1 MSQSPSI
8 GPAFCSCGLP
18 LLRVLS
24 SVKPMAASDS
34 KRDAVE
40 VAARPLR
47 ELLREEHDEIAAAQR
62 ALRQAEK
69 AHDRAIELAERQLRA
84 AKTAKP
90 LAAYGHHV
98 ILYADQVSTADGN
111 HELAPEVRA
120 RTETPPEAGRSHG
133 HELTLTIEA
142 PTWRCEVVFPRRD
155 ERKVRRLAEQI
166 ELAARNVEVV
176 RGAARAETEQAD
188 QDLGEALA
196 DRRAVQET
204 RALIHQLSDL
214 VHEDEDVIDMAPG
227 ISAGHDG
234 VLVAT
239 ERRLLFISVR
249 RTLSFPYE
257 EISSVELK
265 GKWFGARLALS
276 TPTGRGVVSGLAP
289 QHAAEIAD
297 LIRSRIGGEAASV

>member
-1 MSQSPSI
+1 MCGS
-8 GPAFCSCGLP
+8 GERDRLGCSGGLS
-18 LLRVLS
+18 LQRVLS
-24 SVKPMAASDS
+24 TVEVMATSDRR
-34 KRDAVE
+34 RDAIE

-84 AKTAKP
+84 VKTAKP

-111 HELAPEVRA
+111 HDLTPEVRA
-120 RTETPPEAGRSHG
+120 RIETPPEAGRSHR
-133 HELTLTIEA
+133 HEMTLTIEA
-142 PTWRCEVVFPRRD
+142 PTWRREVVFPRRD
-155 ERKVRRLAEQI
+155 ERKVRRLAKEI
-166 ELAARNVEVV
+166 ELAGRNVDAI
-176 RGAARAETEQAD
+176 RGAARAETERAA

-214 VHEDEDVIDMAPG
+214 VREDEDVIDMAPG

-234 VLVAT
+234 VLVVT
-239 ERRLLFISVR
+239 DRRLLFISVR

-257 EISSVELK
+257 QISSVGLK
-265 GKWFGARLALS
+265 GKWFGTRLALS

-289 QHAAEIAD
+289 RHAAEIAD
-297 LIRSRIGGEAASV
+297 LVRSRIGGEAASA

>member
-1 MSQSPSI
+1 
-8 GPAFCSCGLP
+8 LP

-24 SVKPMAASDS
+24 TVEVMATSDS
-34 KRDAVE
+34 RRDAIE

-84 AKTAKP
+84 VETAKP

-111 HELAPEVRA
+111 HDLTPEVRA
-120 RTETPPEAGRSHG
+120 RIETPPEGGRSDR
-133 HELTLTIEA
+133 HEMTLTIEA
-142 PTWRCEVVFPRRD
+142 PTWRREVVFPRRD
-155 ERKVRRLAEQI
+155 ERKVRRLAEEI
-166 ELAARNVEVV
+166 ELAGRNVDVI
-176 RGAARAETEQAD
+176 RGAARAETEQAA

-196 DRRAVQET
+196 DRRAVRET

-214 VHEDEDVIDMAPG
+214 VGEDEDVIDMAPG

-234 VLVAT
+234 VLVVT
-239 ERRLLFISVR
+239 DRRLVFISVR

-257 EISSVELK
+257 QISSVGLK
-265 GKWFGARLALS
+265 GKWFGTRLALS

-289 QHAAEIAD
+289 RHAAEIAD
-297 LIRSRIGGEAASV
+297 LVRSRIGGEAASA

>member
-1 MSQSPSI
+1 M
-8 GPAFCSCGLP
+8 P
-18 LLRVLS
+18 LLALLS
-24 SVKPMAASDS
+24 SVEPMAASDS
-34 KRDAVE
+34 KRDAIE

-47 ELLREEHDEIAAAQR
+47 ERLREEHDKIAAAQR

-69 AHDRAIELAERQLRA
+69 AHDRAVELAERQLRA

-98 ILYADQVSTADGN
+98 ILYADQVSTPDGN
-111 HELAPEVRA
+111 HDLTPEVRA
-120 RTETPPEAGRSHG
+120 GTETLPEAGRFHR
-133 HELTLTIEA
+133 HEMILIIEA
-142 PTWRCEVVFPRRD
+142 PTWRHEVVFPRRD

-188 QDLGEALA
+188 QDLGEARA

-239 ERRLLFISVR
+239 DRRLLFISVR

-257 EISSVELK
+257 QISSVELK
-265 GKWFGARLALS
+265 GKWFGRRLALS
-276 TPTGRGVVSGLAP
+276 THTGTGVVSGLTP
-289 QHAAEIAD
+289 RHAAEIAD
-297 LIRSRIGGEAASV
+297 LLRSRIGGGAASV

>member
-1 MSQSPSI
+1 
-8 GPAFCSCGLP
+8 
-18 LLRVLS
+18 
-24 SVKPMAASDS
+24 MAASDS
-34 KRDAVE
+34 KRDAIE

-47 ELLREEHDEIAAAQR
+47 ELVREEHDEIAAAQR

-69 AHDRAIELAERQLRA
+69 AHDRAIELAKRQLRA

-90 LAAYGHHV
+90 LAAYGRHV
-98 ILYADQVSTADGN
+98 ILYADRVSTADGN
-111 HELAPEVRA
+111 HDLTPGVRA
-120 RTETPPEAGRSHG
+120 RTETPPEAGRSRRR
-133 HELTLTIEA
+133 EMTLTIEA
-142 PTWRCEVVFPRRD
+142 PTWRRDVVFPARD

-188 QDLGEALA
+188 QDLGEAQA

-204 RALIHQLSDL
+204 RALIRQLGDL
-214 VHEDEDVIDMAPG
+214 VHQDEDVIDMAPG

-239 ERRLLFISVR
+239 DRRLLFISVR
-249 RTLSFPYE
+249 RTISFPYE
-257 EISSVELK
+257 QISSVELK

-289 QHAAEIAD
+289 RHAAEIGD
-297 LIRSRIGGEAASV
+297 LIRSRIGGGAASV